1 MRPPS
6 QAADLMAPFATWLGR
21 WEGEGRGLWEA
32 ELPFRYRETLA
43 IEAVPNRAL
52 LRLTQRATVLASGDL
67 SHSEVGFLRLLPD
80 QLVELM
86 VVVPAGYVE
95 IHTGRLQDGALVL
108 TPQTIS
114 RSPTARPLR
123 LVQRTLELNHD
134 LLRNVVGIAV
144 GNEEV
149 SKHVESWLQRAAPT
163 S

>member
-1 MRPPS
+1 MSPPS

-32 ELPFRYRETLA
+32 EPPFRYRETLA